1 MDSNVPPSITRFGLL
16 SIPWIINCIRV
27 SYILGYNELMFILMS
42 LTITS
47 IKYWTNMRPGIVKNI
62 DVTLALTTLGMKSYI
77 AHRDF
82 LTLYKLVWFISL
94 LISSLAYYMNQV
106 YFNISV
112 TKDVLHDR
120 IMYITWFIPVKY
132 TYPNTIERD
141 AVYTRSVLIHMIF
154 IHILPT
160 TAFSV
165 CAMRTVY

>member
-1 MDSNVPPSITRFGLL
+1 
-16 SIPWIINCIRV
+16 
-27 SYILGYNELMFILMS
+27 
-42 LTITS
+42 
-47 IKYWTNMRPGIVKNI
+47 
-62 DVTLALTTLGMKSYI
+62 
-77 AHRDF
+77 
-82 LTLYKLVWFISL
+82 
-94 LISSLAYYMNQV
+94 MNQV